1 MGKPKVI
8 LDPHPRRIEWI
19 FTAQDHARLESLAEI
34 LWARNEPMPVEE
46 FRKVAREAS
55 VVVTTRW
62 RFGPLADLPSL
73 KAIFEVGGSMPPR
86 ESLDYQTC
94 FARGI
99 RVMSC
104 SPVFGPA
111 VAELAL
117 GLALCSARGILR
129 ADALVRSGR
138 EKTSREGNADAFTL
152 YRKTVGMIGFGGLGR
167 SLKPLLD
174 PFQCRF
180 LAYDPYVAPAELES
194 CGVTPVDLEALL
206 RRSRLIF
213 VLATP
218 TPQNKGLIDR
228 RRLELIQ
235 PDAVFLLMSR
245 AHLVDFDALVEM
257 ASAGRFRAAIDV
269 YPTEPIPADD
279 PVRAS
284 ANTILTPH
292 IAGHVPEDFVR
303 MGAML
308 VDDIEAV
315 LEGRQ
320 PRQFKAAD
328 PQLVS
333 RL

>member
-1 MGKPKVI
+1 MTKPRII

-19 FTAQDHARLESLAEI
+19 FTSTDYARLDSRAEI
-34 LWARNEPMPVEE
+34 LWARNEPLPLEE
-46 FRKVAREAS
+46 FRRIAADAS
-55 VVVTTRW
+55 IVVTVRW
-62 RFGPLADLPSL
+62 RFGSIAGLASL
-73 KAIFEVGGSMPPR
+73 KAIFEVGGSHPSR
-86 ESLDYQTC
+86 EDLDYRAC

-99 RVMSC
+99 HVMSC
-104 SPVFGPA
+104 APVFGPA
-111 VAELAL
+111 VAEMALAM
-117 GLALCSARGILR
+117 ALCSARGILR

-138 EKTSREGNADAFTL
+138 EKISREGNADAFTL
-152 YRKTVGMIGFGGLGR
+152 YGKKVGMIGFGGLGR

-174 PFQCRF
+174 PFRCQC
-180 LAYDPYVAPAELES
+180 LVYDPFVPPEELARF
-194 CGVTPVDLEALL
+194 GVQAVGLDTLL
-206 RRSRLIF
+206 RESRLIF
-213 VLATP
+213 VLAAP
-218 TPQNKGLIDR
+218 TADNKGLIDR
-228 RRLELIQ
+228 RRLELIR
-235 PDAVFLLMSR
+235 PDAVLLLMSR

-257 ASAGRFRAAIDV
+257 ANAGRFQAAIDV

-279 PVRAS
+279 PVRTA

-303 MGAML
+303 MGTML